1 MKYLIKINEAV
12 TKKDFLLDLQDFCDN
27 HLAYLLDEGTKI
39 IVMDSIKQNNP
50 MMSNFW
56 YERSD
61 KKIKINDNIALI
73 FIRSPYKTMWED
85 VKDYMI
91 PFFNLLD
98 KEYNIIHDKIGFRL
112 AKNPWQ
118 VIKKDFNVEDIISE
132 ITSSESWK
140 LVNKYP
146 IIRFEIRVKAR

>member
-1 MKYLIKINEAV
+1 
-12 TKKDFLLDLQDFCDN
+12 
-27 HLAYLLDEGTKI
+27 
-39 IVMDSIKQNNP
+39 MDSVRHNP
-50 MMSNFW
+50 MM
-56 YERSD
+56 SD
-61 KKIKINDNIALI
+61 KKIKVNDNIALI
-73 FIRSPYKTMWED
+73 FIRLPYKTMWED

-112 AKNPWQ
+112 TESPWKAT
-118 VIKKDFNVEDIISE
+118 KKDFNVEDIKSE

-140 LVNKYP
+140 LVNKHP